1 MPKDGKEPQSYGSG
15 ADWVTGKT
23 GQEVN
28 DQDSGEVAQASVQP
42 PEAKAGGTP
51 ALHDE
56 EPSAH
61 PTITAQ
67 GNHAPITGT
76 TSAEGGSKRDGYFKK
91 RDYE

>member
-28 DQDSGEVAQASVQP
+28 DQDTGVVPAASRP
-42 PEAKAGGTP
+42 PDEKAGGTP
-51 ALHDE
+51 ALHDG

-67 GNHAPITGT
+67 GDHAPITGV
-76 TSAEGGSKRDGYFKK
+76 TSSEGGSKRDGYFKK